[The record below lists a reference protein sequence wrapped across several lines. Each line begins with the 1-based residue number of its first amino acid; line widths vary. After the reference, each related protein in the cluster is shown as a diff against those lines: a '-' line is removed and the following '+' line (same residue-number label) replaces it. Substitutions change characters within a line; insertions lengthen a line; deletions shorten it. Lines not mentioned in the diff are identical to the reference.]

1 MAAPWETAL
10 GSLDRLSQH
19 GESSVRVAAA
29 IRNADVTAF
38 CRSPPVMSAQP
49 RRSMMSEH
57 DALPTAPTPDQVR
70 AALEHVVA
78 SEVFRSSPQLASFL
92 RFVVESVLQG
102 KGERI
107 KGYTI
112 GVEVLHR
119 NADFDPQLDPI
130 VRVEATRLRRAL
142 ERYYAGPG
150 ADSPVLIGL
159 ARGTYVP
166 TFSCRSAAQR
176 VDTSEFRAGNGMPT
190 LLLRPLEILKTNNAP
205 VPAVDVLYDKLCDA
219 FARFD
224 TINIVIVPGHDS
236 ESTPRDY
243 ELGGS
248 IEPGDD
254 GVIAVRF
261 RLTDNA
267 DKSIIWSRAFE
278 MPMMHA
284 GGVAA
289 ENKVITEL
297 AAILLQPFG
306 VIRAHE
312 RVRHLASNVG
322 DPRYRCIVE
331 SSESFRSFEP
341 AQHLRARAG
350 LERLTAADPSFAIG
364 FAYLAAIYFR
374 EYQYGY
380 SGQRSDRAI
389 LDRALE
395 MARRSIE
402 LRPESARAYQ
412 ILFGVLFTRG
422 EIPAAFAAGDKARA
436 LNPYDMTIISDYGG
450 RLVMIGEIERGMA
463 MLTRAAEFGT
473 VRPSWHHFYLFLGS
487 YLSGD
492 VANTLHHANQIVG
505 DNYALG
511 LIARALAAAA
521 SGEPARAAPALNRLA
536 AINPA
541 WKLNLRGELDRLI
554 PVAALADRIAADLGR
569 VARRAI

>member
-1 MAAPWETAL
+1 
-10 GSLDRLSQH
+10 
-19 GESSVRVAAA
+19 
-29 IRNADVTAF
+29 
-38 CRSPPVMSAQP
+38 
-49 RRSMMSEH
+49 MSEH
-57 DALPTAPTPDQVR
+57 DALPTVPAPDQVR
-70 AALEHVVA
+70 AALERIVT
-78 SEVFRSSPQLASFL
+78 SDVFRSSPQLAAFL
-92 RFVVESVLQG
+92 SFVVEAVLHG

-112 GVEVLHR
+112 GVEVLR
-119 NADFDPQLDPI
+119 RDPKFDPQLDPI

-150 ADSPVLIGL
+150 ADAPVIIGL

-166 TFSCRSAAQR
+166 TFSYRNAMQR
-176 VDTSEFRAGNGMPT
+176 VDTSEFRLGNGMPT
-190 LLLRPLEILKTNNAP
+190 LLLRPLEILQTNNAP
-205 VPAVDVLYDKLCDA
+205 ALSIDVLYDKLCDA

-224 TINIVIVPGHDS
+224 TINIVTAAGHS
-236 ESTPRDY
+236 PESPSHDY

-248 IEPGDD
+248 IETSDD
-254 GVIAVRF
+254 RVTTVRF
-261 RLTDNA
+261 RLTDSA
-267 DKSIIWSRAFE
+267 DKNIIWSRAFE
-278 MPMMHA
+278 RPMTH
-284 GGVAA
+284 GGSAAA
-289 ENKVITEL
+289 ENKIITEL

-341 AQHLRARAG
+341 AQHLHARAS

-380 SGQRSDRAI
+380 SGRPSDRTI

-395 MARRSIE
+395 MARRSVE
-402 LRPESARAYQ
+402 LRPESSRAYQ

-422 EIPAAFAAGDKARA
+422 EIPGAFAAGDKARA

-487 YLSGD
+487 YLLGD
-492 VANTLHHANQIVG
+492 LANTVHHANQIVG

-511 LIARALAAAA
+511 LIARALAASA
-521 SGEPARAAPALNRLA
+521 SGEPGRAAPALNRLA

-554 PVAALADRIAADLGR
+554 PVAALADRITTDLGR
-569 VARRAI
+569 VARATI